1 MRNKGVITMLKMG
14 DKVEMHTCWEAD
26 YYKGKVWTCTSDEF
40 TSLSGEQVV
49 FLGGFRGYFATKF
62 LKLHEHEFK
71 GREYSKLLGRWVTYC
86 NKCGLIKE
94 D

>member
-1 MRNKGVITMLKMG
+1 LKCTLAGKQIIT
-14 DKVEMHTCWEAD
+14 KVRF
-26 YYKGKVWTCTSDEF
+26 GSDEF